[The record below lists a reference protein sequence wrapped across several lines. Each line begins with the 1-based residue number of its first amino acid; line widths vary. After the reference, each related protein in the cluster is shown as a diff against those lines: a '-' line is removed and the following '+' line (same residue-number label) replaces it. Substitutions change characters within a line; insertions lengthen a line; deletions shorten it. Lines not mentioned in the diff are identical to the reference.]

1 MIAFQTFLQKI
12 QKGIRK
18 HYGTDYDVEIHEVRK
33 NNAVTYH
40 GITVMH
46 KDGNV
51 APTIYMEQFY
61 REYMDGCPLSE
72 VLQGVIGLYE
82 KYKITEEVDMRDFLD
97 FKQAGAN
104 IAYKLVHYEE
114 NLEELKRTPHIRFL
128 DMAVVFYYRVSRAPF
143 GNASIVIRRNVCGM
157 WKISEKEL
165 YEKAKE
171 NTPQILPPVIRDMQE
186 ILSETK
192 PVGKERNME
201 EADTEPDTDPDTE
214 PDTDPD
220 IEPDAEW
227 DTEPDIEP
235 DAELDMEVLTLKEK
249 GFMYVLTNPQRQ
261 FGAACILYP
270 DVLDRFAGKLRKNL
284 YVLPSSVHEVI
295 LVPERQGMCA
305 EAFGQIVREIN
316 DTQVERE
323 EVLSDS
329 VYYYDWKK
337 KELMIA
343 QKVCR

>member
-12 QKGIRK
+12 QKGIRE

-46 KDGNV
+46 KNGNV

-61 REYMDGCPLSE
+61 RKYMDGCPLSE
-72 VLQGVIGLYE
+72 VLQRVIGMYE

-104 IAYKLVHYEE
+104 IAYKLIHYEE
-114 NLEELKRTPHIRFL
+114 NSEELKRTPHIRFL
-128 DMAVVFYYRVSRAPF
+128 DMAVVFYYRVNHAPF

-186 ILSETK
+186 ILSEAK
-192 PVGKERNME
+192 PAGKERNME
-201 EADTEPDTDPDTE
+201 EADTEPDMV
-214 PDTDPD
+214 
-220 IEPDAEW
+220 A
-227 DTEPDIEP
+227 
-235 DAELDMEVLTLKEK
+235 AALKEK

-270 DVLDRFAGKLRKNL
+270 DVLDGFAGKLRKNL
-284 YVLPSSVHEVI
+284 YLLPSSVHEVI
-295 LVPERQGMCA
+295 LVPERRGMCA